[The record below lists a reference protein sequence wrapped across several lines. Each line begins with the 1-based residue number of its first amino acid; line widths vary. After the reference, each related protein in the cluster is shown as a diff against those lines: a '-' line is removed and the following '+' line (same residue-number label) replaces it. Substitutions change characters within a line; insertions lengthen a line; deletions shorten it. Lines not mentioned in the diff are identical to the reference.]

1 MKTMLTL
8 LASVWLAACSTTAHV
23 PYGYKEMCQREP
35 SHVACQEKV
44 AASKMDLKWN
54 YNDLHAFNS
63 EMNKSIKY
71 ITDKKKY
78 QSREL
83 WTTASGEG
91 DCEDI
96 ALAKMSKL
104 LEIGFAQKDLRMAV
118 TRTHA
123 VLVVRLDGDDYIL
136 DNATAYVW
144 PIRMAKIEL
153 VSIQKQG
160 GSSEWVRYRNN

>member
-23 PYGYKEMCQREP
+23 PSGYAEMCKRDA
-35 SHVACQEKV
+35 SHIACQEK
-44 AASKMDLKWN
+44 ATTAKMDRKWD
-54 YNDLHAFNS
+54 YNSLHAFNS
-63 EMNKSIKY
+63 EMNERIKY
-71 ITDKKKY
+71 VPDAKKH
-78 QSREL
+78 QAREF
-83 WTTASGEG
+83 WTTAADEG
-91 DCEDI
+91 DCEDF
-96 ALAKMSKL
+96 ALAKMTKL
-104 LEIGFAQKDLRMAV
+104 LELGWNQKDLRMAV
-118 TRTHA
+118 SDNHA

-160 GSSEWVRYRNN
+160 GSSEWVRFSK